1 MINASKARAIP
12 ESFLQSNMK
21 RPTMRRLIYAILLLL
36 GSAVSA
42 NATVL
47 FPYFVDIA
55 PNYEDGLTEELKAA
69 GVPCGLYHS
78 TKPGFLNSNFTE
90 VEDLFKETLPS
101 DVERFEQKRGN
112 SMLVVYTSVNKK
124 DDALNTKTIKSYI
137 YILRRADNSFVAA
150 YCEQE
155 EEL

>member
-1 MINASKARAIP
+1 MISASKARAIP

-101 DVERFEQKRGN
+101 DVERVEQKRGN
-112 SMLVVYTSVNKK
+112 SMLVVYTSNNKK
-124 DDALNTKTIKSYI
+124 DDALNTKTMKSSI

>member
-1 MINASKARAIP
+1 MIHTSKAGAIP
-12 ESFLQSNMK
+12 ENFLQSNMK

-78 TKPGFLNSNFTE
+78 TKLGFLNSNFTE

-101 DVERFEQKRGN
+101 DVERVEQKRGN

-124 DDALNTKTIKSYI
+124 DDALNTKTMKSYI

>member
-1 MINASKARAIP
+1 MIHASKASAIP
-12 ESFLQSNMK
+12 ENFLQSNMK
-21 RPTMRRLIYAILLLL
+21 RPTMRRLIYTILLLL

-101 DVERFEQKRGN
+101 DVERVEQKRGN
-112 SMLVVYTSVNKK
+112 SMLVVYTSANKK
-124 DDALNTKTIKSYI
+124 DDAPNTKAKKSSI

>member
-1 MINASKARAIP
+1 MISASKARAIP

-21 RPTMRRLIYAILLLL
+21 RPTMRRLIYTILLLL

-101 DVERFEQKRGN
+101 DVERVEQKRGN
-112 SMLVVYTSVNKK
+112 SMLVVYTSINKK
-124 DDALNTKTIKSYI
+124 DDALNTKTMKSSI

>member
-1 MINASKARAIP
+1 MIHASKAGAIP
-12 ESFLQSNMK
+12 ENFLQSNMK
-21 RPTMRRLIYAILLLL
+21 RPTMRRLIYTILLLL

-101 DVERFEQKRGN
+101 DVERVEQKRGN

-124 DDALNTKTIKSYI
+124 DDALNTKAKKSSI